1 MKKFSFEQL
10 KDYNLIM
17 NNNDSYAISLIYNGL
32 LDRAEIVIYNYSE
45 HYGLIECTLRVD
57 SRNMDNILKLYGFE
71 LIRKSDRIKGMLN
84 KALKIFK

>member
-17 NNNDSYAISLIYNGL
+17 NNNDSYAIRLIYNGL
-32 LDRAEIVIYNYSE
+32 LDRVEIVIYNYSE

-57 SRNMDNILKLYGFE
+57 SRNMDNILNLYGFE
-71 LIRKSDRIKGMLN
+71 LIRESDRINGMLN
-84 KALKIFK
+84 KALKYFK

>member
-17 NNNDSYAISLIYNGL
+17 NNNDSYAIRLIYNGL
-32 LDRAEIVIYNYSE
+32 LDRVEIVIYNYSE
-45 HYGLIECTLRVD
+45 HYGLIECTLRAD

-71 LIRKSDRIKGMLN
+71 LIRESDRINGMLN
-84 KALKIFK
+84 KALKYFK

>member
-17 NNNDSYAISLIYNGL
+17 NNNDSYAIRLIYNGL
-32 LDRAEIVIYNYSE
+32 LDRVEIVIYNYSE
-45 HYGLIECTLRVD
+45 YYGLIECTLRVD

-71 LIRKSDRIKGMLN
+71 LIRESDRINGMLN
-84 KALKIFK
+84 KALKYFK

>member
-45 HYGLIECTLRVD
+45 YHGLIECTLMVD
-57 SRNMDNILKLYGFE
+57 SRNMGNILKLYGFE
-71 LIRKSDRIKGMLN
+71 LVRESDRINGMLN
-84 KALKIFK
+84 KALKYFK